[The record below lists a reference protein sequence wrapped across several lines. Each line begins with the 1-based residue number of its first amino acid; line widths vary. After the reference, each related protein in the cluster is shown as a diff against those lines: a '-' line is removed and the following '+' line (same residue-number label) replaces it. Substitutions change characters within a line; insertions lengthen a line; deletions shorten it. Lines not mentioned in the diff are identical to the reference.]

1 MGSNLK
7 SVAIFLLVGLCR
19 RDHQVC
25 EQLIHFSCVFG
36 SVVDIKLQVRN
47 DPQLMTDTFGK
58 LLADETGIFPDRFQ
72 QHSFVFIRQETEVCP
87 GNAQVGRYA
96 HGGDRHKR
104 AVGKVLRIFLKNL
117 SQVFL
122 YLPAYF
128 LLSFRFHV
136 LNVKWRGLAGPDRTS
151 WFAS

>member
-7 SVAIFLLVGLCR
+7 SVAIFLLVGLCW
-19 RDHQVC
+19 RDHQIR
-25 EQLIHFSCVFG
+25 EQLIHFSRVFG
-36 SVVDIKLQVRN
+36 SVVDIELQMRN
-47 DPQLMTDTFGK
+47 DPQLVTDAFGE
-58 LLADETGIFPDRFQ
+58 LLADETGILPDRFQ
-72 QHSFVFIRQETEVCP
+72 QHGFVFIGQEAEVCP

-104 AVGKVLRIFLKNL
+104 AVGKVLSIFLKNL

-136 LNVKWRGLAGPDRTS
+136 LNVKRRGLAGPDRTS
-151 WFAS
+151 WFTS